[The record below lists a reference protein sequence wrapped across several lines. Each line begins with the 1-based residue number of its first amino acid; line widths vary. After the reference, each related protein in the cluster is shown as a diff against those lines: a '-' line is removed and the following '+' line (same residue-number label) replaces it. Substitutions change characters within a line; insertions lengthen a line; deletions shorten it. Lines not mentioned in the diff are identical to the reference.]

1 MRTIGLQL
9 REQAGGVVVAPTQQQ
24 RDRHVL
30 AQLWRPRLGGQRVQA
45 RAGQTAS
52 ASLENERGLHSCSRS
67 TNGACEHVAVCVAV
81 WLATERLPQR
91 LPCPRA
97 AQPRRGRS

>member
-45 RAGQTAS
+45 RAGQ
-52 ASLENERGLHSCSRS
+52 
-67 TNGACEHVAVCVAV
+67 
-81 WLATERLPQR
+81 QR
-91 LPCPRA
+91 HMA
-97 AQPRRGRS
+97 GRTT